1 MKVKVIETGRIDIL
15 DLRNA
20 SGQDNLPD
28 IIGNQD
34 CFGDDTSYQFQREWD
49 EEEGDEVYLTSQA
62 CYEWW
67 VDMISLLEEEQ
78 DLIDELSEE
87 HGSEAVYEAI
97 SDIDGDLKDATEAR
111 IATLKEAF
119 GE

>member
-1 MKVKVIETGRIDIL
+1 MKVKVIEAGRIDIL

-34 CFGDDTSYQFQREWD
+34 CFGDDTSYQFCRVWD
-49 EEEGDEVYLTSQA
+49 EAEGDEVYLTSQA
-62 CYEWW
+62 NYEWW
-67 VDMISLLEEEQ
+67 VDMIDLLEEEQ

>member
-15 DLRNA
+15 DLRSA

>member
-15 DLRNA
+15 DLRSA

-78 DLIDELSEE
+78 ALSTNSRKNMEVRR
-87 HGSEAVYEAI
+87 SMKP
-97 SDIDGDLKDATEAR
+97 SPTSTAT
-111 IATLKEAF
+111 
-119 GE
+119 

>member
-15 DLRNA
+15 ELRNA
-20 SGQDNLPD
+20 SGQDNLSD
-28 IIGNQD
+28 IIGNHD
-34 CFGDDTSYQFQREWD
+34 CFGDDTSCQFCREWD
-49 EEEGDEVYLTSQA
+49 EDEGDEVYLTSQA

-97 SDIDGDLKDATEAR
+97 SGIDGDLQDATEER
-111 IATLKEAF
+111 IATLKEVF

>member
-34 CFGDDTSYQFQREWD
+34 CFGDDTSCQFCRIWD
-49 EEEGDEVYLTSQA
+49 EEDGDVYLTSQA
-62 CYEWW
+62 NYEWW
-67 VDMISLLEEEQ
+67 MDMIAELEAEQ

-111 IATLKEAF
+111 IAALQEAF